1 MKPAKM
7 SAETF
12 SARSAVFFAAA
23 IACAGV
29 AFANTYTWSGA
40 DNASWQSS
48 DSYEEPGAPGD
59 GDVVTVP
66 RGKNPVVTDA
76 DADFVG
82 RLSKIILLSN
92 CSVVFDIEN
101 DHEVTCQIRQDEAN
115 NASYSCNV
123 NLVKRGSGTLT
134 LSAPYSTYIYRT
146 GINVEAGKLRF
157 GDVAEYSAAKNSMSI
172 VSIEVGAGGIVD
184 FNGITQV
191 NLGRLLGSGTITNG
205 MASSQTYLNMQRD
218 SAQSEFSG
226 KLCGNIRFKATANG
240 TVMRL
245 SGTESDFTS
254 LLAYYDGVVALA
266 KFGNEGGLSS
276 VGTNG
281 MIQLVNG
288 GRLEYIGTGETTDKE
303 IAFNS
308 VNDYVPALDA
318 GAHGGVNFTGR
329 LGYAT
334 QSRMRQFV
342 LDGSNASECVISGP
356 WYERTAVNGTNFA
369 TYITKRGS
377 GTWRL
382 ADNENRNH
390 RGVWAVE
397 NGTLRFDS
405 VAEAGEICS
414 LGLSTVL
421 YDDVNDTVRLDS
433 DAVPYALLLGGA
445 DTEGT
450 LEYTG
455 SADAYCATRP
465 IGVKGK
471 ARLRNA
477 TGQDFLWRNVFGVGA
492 GESVLVLD
500 GDSTTADNR
509 LETVTNAVGTL
520 SIVKEGLGDWTLTG
534 DVAFNGSLDVR
545 EGTLTILRDR
555 TTPTWFRWNIQQNYA
570 EWLND
575 NNGESNGKSNSMAVQ
590 IDEFALYSASG
601 VRLTKGLTQKW
612 NLTSL
617 HELDEGETMLEQ
629 GGEDEKTTSRKMA
642 AIFSDTAD
650 SSSYGNL
657 KSGQSDKWMSV
668 GAEET
673 WIRIVMRL
681 ADDSAPVAAYDY
693 IKLQNIRPTPYAYS
707 LECSFNGREWTSVT
721 NVVGASLEERHTD
734 NGDGTITTNIV
745 PWWVMKDAETGKWVA
760 NADDKYKWESNHELM
775 AANAVRPL
783 PDAGFP
789 VTLPVRTQRIEPISA
804 VSVSPGAT
812 LKADIRDGGAVVV
825 AGLILDGDKGIGSFE
840 NITFAEEGTV
850 DVRNIGNSVKTFAPA
865 LTGCTGFENLAGWS
879 VLKNGVPT
887 SNSQISVEN
896 GTIRVYPAGMV
907 ILIR

>member
-1 MKPAKM
+1 MNWIN
-7 SAETF
+7 ST
-12 SARSAVFFAAA
+12 AVSRTVVFCIAALLS
-23 IACAGV
+23 AGV
-29 AFANTYTWSGA
+29 SSAADTYTWDGA
-40 DNASWQSS
+40 DDASWQAEG
-48 DSYEEPGAPGD
+48 SYKEEGMSGE
-59 GDVVTVP
+59 GDVVEIP

-76 DADFVG
+76 DAEFVG
-82 RLSKIILLSN
+82 KLSKIVLQGN
-92 CSVVFDIEN
+92 CTVVFDIAN
-101 DHEVTCQIRQDEAN
+101 DHEVACQIRQNEAS
-115 NASYSCNV
+115 NASFSYYV
-123 NLVKRGSGTLT
+123 YLVKRGAGTLT

-172 VSIEVGAGGIVD
+172 VSIEVGSGGVVD

-205 MASSQTYLNMQRD
+205 METSQTYLNMQREN
-218 SAQSEFSG
+218 AQSEFSG

-303 IAFNS
+303 IAFKS
-308 VNDYVPALDA
+308 VSYVPVLDA
-318 GAHGGVNFTGR
+318 GANGGVTFTGR
-329 LGYAT
+329 LGYHTAPG
-334 QSRMRQFV
+334 RMRQFV
-342 LDGSNASECVISGP
+342 LDGSNTSECVISGP
-356 WYERTAVNGTNFA
+356 WYELSGSFA

-377 GTWRL
+377 GTWRR
-382 ADNENRNH
+382 ADNEGRNH

-421 YDDVNDTVRLDS
+421 YDDVNDTVRRDS
-433 DAVPYALLLGGA
+433 DTVPYALLLGGA

-477 TGQDFLWRNVFGVGA
+477 TGQDFLWRNVFGVGD

-590 IDEFALYSASG
+590 IDEFALYSAAG

-629 GGEDEKTTSRKMA
+629 GDEDEKTTSRKMA
-642 AIFSDTAD
+642 AIFSDTAQ

-745 PWWVMKDAETGKWVA
+745 PWWVMKDAATGKWVA
-760 NADDKYKWESNHELM
+760 NLDDQWKWESNHELM

-789 VTLPVRTQRIEPISA
+789 VTLPVRTQRIEPIAA
-804 VSVSPGAT
+804 VSVASGAM
-812 LKADIRDGGAVVV
+812 LRADIRDGGAVTVQ
-825 AGLILDGDKGIGSFE
+825 GIRLDCNAGIGTFE
-840 NITFAEEGTV
+840 NITFAANGTV
-850 DVRNIGNSVKTFAPA
+850 DVVDLPREGIEFTPV
-865 LTGCTGFENLAGWS
+865 LTGCEGFSNIENWS
-879 VLKNGVPT
+879 VSKD
-887 SNSQISVEN
+887 
-896 GTIRVYPAGMV
+896 GTPVTRVHMQVSGGKIRFIPSGTV
-907 ILIR
+907 ITIK